1 MGGVSEVEYRV
12 ARELY
17 HLDLATRANSIAA
30 ARRHAEFA
38 RRCGDYRY
46 PVADIEDH
54 VPAKV
59 VRLF

>member
-1 MGGVSEVEYRV
+1 MSEVEYRV

-17 HLDLATRANSIAA
+17 HLDLATRANNLAA

-46 PVADIEDH
+46 PITEIEAGERAE
-54 VPAKV
+54 VIQ
-59 VRLF
+59 LF